1 MAAPD
6 PFGFDHAAATS
17 TGLDL
22 DAFAPQSRP
31 VDRHAIDA
39 ARAVARDEGFTR
51 RTAAPDRISEPSFD
65 RPSVTAAPAK
75 GRKRRVNI
83 TEVLGLQD
91 RYPDSERAQLNM
103 LAPVPIVLRWRTL
116 VQTHQV
122 PAWEILDAAMDALEA
137 SGVDPSARA
146 RVVKDA
152 A

>member
-51 RTAAPDRISEPSFD
+51 RTAAPDRISEPSF
-65 RPSVTAAPAK
+65 
-75 GRKRRVNI
+75 N
-83 TEVLGLQD
+83 
-91 RYPDSERAQLNM
+91 RYPDSDRAQLNI

>member
-1 MAAPD
+1 MSTTD
-6 PFGFDHAAATS
+6 PFGFADAAAETS
-17 TGLDL
+17 SGLDIST
-22 DAFAPQSRP
+22 FAPRP
-31 VDRHAIDA
+31 RGVDRPAVEA
-39 ARAVARDEGFTR
+39 SRAVARDEGFTR
-51 RTAAPDRISEPSFD
+51 RITPAPTEDGGLSTTTPVR
-65 RPSVTAAPAK
+65 

-91 RYPDSERAQLNM
+91 RYPDTERCQLNM
-103 LAPVPIVLRWRTL
+103 LAPLPIALRWRAL

-137 SGVDPSARA
+137 AGVDPAARA